1 VTSPAASLLTSPIA
15 AAGQGTAEARL
26 EIFQPRNPAGPP
38 VQIPLRFNPTD
49 YKLSKSN
56 TFAEIAI
63 PGLGSPP
70 LQYVR
75 GGAETLSLEALV
87 DTSDTLKNVRTEY
100 VDKLRKLMEPDG
112 KLHAPPIVRF
122 LWGAPV
128 FTAVLEKL
136 DVTYQLFLPGGTPLR
151 AKLDIT
157 LKEYRPAAVQVLEN
171 PQSSPTVEK
180 SYVVRRGDTLASIAA
195 GLYQRPDAWRELAR
209 ANGITNPRDLRPG
222 QVLTA
227 PRLV

>member
-1 VTSPAASLLTSPIA
+1 VTSPTV
-15 AAGQGTAEARL
+15 AAGQGLAEAYL
-26 EIFQPRNPAGPP
+26 EVFDPP
-38 VQIPLRFNPTD
+38 GDAQQRRRIPLRFNPTE
-49 YKLSKSN
+49 YKLSKGN
-56 TFAEIAI
+56 TFAEVGI
-63 PGLGSPP
+63 PGLESPP

-75 GGAETLSLEALV
+75 GTPESLSLEALV
-87 DTSDTLKNVRTEY
+87 DTSDTLQDVRTAY
-100 VDKLRKLMEPDG
+100 VDRLRDLLRPDTR
-112 KLHAPPIVRF
+112 LHAPPIVRF
-122 LWGAPV
+122 VWGRPV

-151 AKLDIT
+151 AKLDLT
-157 LKEYRPAAVQVLEN
+157 MKEYRRAAVQALERTG
-171 PQSSPTVEK
+171 SSPTVEK

-227 PRLV
+227 PRLE